1 MILEHRLTDIG
12 ITLISNSF
20 SALVIL
26 AGASLLEIM
35 IQAMIHF
42 LGMKKGETL
51 EFQRISPVGRADRI

>member
-1 MILEHRLTDIG
+1 
-12 ITLISNSF
+12 
-20 SALVIL
+20 
-26 AGASLLEIM
+26 M